1 MYLMKKL
8 FYQIYCL
15 FFLVLVKETVAQKLP
30 IYSDYLSDNVYLLHP
45 TAAGIGNSSKLRF
58 TTRQQWVGID
68 NAPALQTISFHS
80 RFNYEYP
87 RGAAY
92 GFIAF
97 NDRNGFQSQK
107 GFQGTYAYHLPITV
121 DRFFNQLSFGLSFSL
136 IQNQSD
142 RTSFRNRGDIIGG
155 NIIATNFLNADFGVA
170 YHYGGFSSYF
180 SVKNLFLTQ
189 ANNQNINK
197 ATGLRNF
204 IFSFGYY
211 FGEEKFIQLEPS
223 VLFQLRQATG
233 ERIADLNL
241 KAYRTFGN
249 KQLWA
254 AVSYRQSFDENT
266 IEDLRLFTPIIGINF
281 NKMMFS
287 YTYTQQLNDIVLTNS
302 GFHQITIGF
311 NLWTVEPRA
320 AGCPNIASPFGSF

>member
-1 MYLMKKL
+1 MKLL
-8 FYQIYCL
+8 FNQIYCL
-15 FFLVLVKETVAQKLP
+15 LFLFLANEAVAQTLP

-45 TAAGIGNSSKLRF
+45 AAAGIGNSSKLRL
-58 TTRQQWVGID
+58 TARQQWIGID
-68 NAPALQTISFHS
+68 NAPALQTVSFHS

-92 GFIAF
+92 GVVAF
-97 NDRNGFQSQK
+97 NDKNGFQSQR
-107 GFQGTYAYHLPITV
+107 GFQGTYAYHLPLTTNK
-121 DRFFNQLSFGLSFSL
+121 FFNQLSFGLSFSF

-142 RTSFRNRGDIIGG
+142 RTSFGNSGDVVGG
-155 NIIATNFLNADFGVA
+155 NIISANFLNADFGAA

-180 SVKNLFLTQ
+180 TVRNLFLTQ
-189 ANNQNINK
+189 ANNQNINE

-211 FGEEKFIQLEPS
+211 FGQEKFIQLEPS
-223 VLFQLRQATG
+223 VLFQFRQTTG
-233 ERIADLNL
+233 ERVADLNL
-241 KAYRTFGN
+241 KAYKTFGN

-254 AVSYRQSFDENT
+254 AVSYRQSFDENAV
-266 IEDLRLFTPIIGINF
+266 EDLRLFTPIIGINY

-311 NLWTVEPRA
+311 NLWTVEPRG